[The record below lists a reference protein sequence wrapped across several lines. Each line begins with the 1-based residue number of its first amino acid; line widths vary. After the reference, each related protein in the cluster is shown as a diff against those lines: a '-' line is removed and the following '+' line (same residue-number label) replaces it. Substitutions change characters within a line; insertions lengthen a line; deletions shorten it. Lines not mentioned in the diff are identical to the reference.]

1 MTTRVTHEV
10 EETRQAGAD
19 FAALLRPGD
28 VVILRGDLGAGKT
41 AFTQGV
47 ARGLGCTQRVTS
59 PTFTLCQVYEL
70 PNSAI
75 DALLHIDLYRIG
87 HASELSDLGVDE
99 ALDRGG
105 VAIVEWGDLAPTGFG
120 EPAWSVTLRS
130 GEEDDREITLEPR
143 DSARLAAAQKWAQS

>member
-10 EETRQAGAD
+10 EGTRHAGAD

-28 VVILRGDLGAGKT
+28 IVILRGDLGAGKT

-59 PTFTLCQVYEL
+59 PTFTICQVYEL
-70 PNSAI
+70 PDGAI

-87 HASELSDLGVDE
+87 HAAELSDLGVDE
-99 ALDRGG
+99 AVDRGA
-105 VAIVEWGDLAPTGFG
+105 VAMVEWGDLAPTGFG
-120 EPAWSVTLRS
+120 EPSWTVTLR
-130 GEEDDREITLEPR
+130 GGDDDDREITIEPR
-143 DSARLAAAQKWAQS
+143 DSARLAAAQTWASA